1 MNCPNCGS
9 LNINQ
14 RADIIQFESNDR
26 PVAIVAPVM
35 TCQDCGERWTDDR
48 AEDLKFNAIFLP

>member
-14 RADIIQFESNDR
+14 RADIIQFENNDR

-35 TCQDCGERWTDDR
+35 TSQDCGERWTDER
-48 AEDLKFNAIFLP
+48 AEDLKFNAILP

>member
-14 RADIIQFESNDR
+14 RADVIQFESNDR

-48 AEDLKFNAIFLP
+48 AEDLKFNAILP

>member
-14 RADIIQFESNDR
+14 RADIIQFENNDR

-35 TCQDCGERWTDDR
+35 TCQDCGERWTDER
-48 AEDLKFNAIFLP
+48 AEDLKFTAILP

>member
-1 MNCPNCGS
+1 MNCPNCRS

-48 AEDLKFNAIFLP
+48 AEDLKFNAILP

>member
-14 RADIIQFESNDR
+14 RADIIQFESNDS

-48 AEDLKFNAIFLP
+48 AEDLKFNAILP

>member
-1 MNCPNCGS
+1 MNCPHCGS

-48 AEDLKFNAIFLP
+48 AEDLKFNAILP

>member
-48 AEDLKFNAIFLP
+48 AEDLKFNAILS

>member
-48 AEDLKFNAIFLP
+48 AEDLNFNAILP

>member
-48 AEDLKFNAIFLP
+48 AEDLKFLSLIHI

>member
-14 RADIIQFESNDR
+14 RADIIQFENNDR

-35 TCQDCGERWTDDR
+35 PCQDCGERWTDER
-48 AEDLKFNAIFLP
+48 AEDLKINAILP

>member
-9 LNINQ
+9 LNVNQ

>member
-48 AEDLKFNAIFLP
+48 AEDLKFNPILP

>member
-1 MNCPNCGS
+1 MKCPNCGS

-26 PVAIVAPVM
+26 PVAIVDPVM

-48 AEDLKFNAIFLP
+48 AEDLKFNAILP

>member
-14 RADIIQFESNDR
+14 RADIIQFVSNDR

-48 AEDLKFNAIFLP
+48 AEDLKFNAILP

>member
-35 TCQDCGERWTDDR
+35 TCQYCGERWTDDR
-48 AEDLKFNAIFLP
+48 AEDLKFNAILP

>member
-26 PVAIVAPVM
+26 PVAIVVPVM

>member
-14 RADIIQFESNDR
+14 RADIIQFENNDR

-35 TCQDCGERWTDDR
+35 TCQD
-48 AEDLKFNAIFLP
+48 

>member
-35 TCQDCGERWTDDR
+35 TCQDCGERWTEDR
-48 AEDLKFNAIFLP
+48 AEDLKFNAILP